1 MRSGLLKVYL
11 PGIFPII
18 LGIGNICLATAF
30 TRILKAESTHGRL
43 KNFSLFKKE
52 TMGNNP

>member
-1 MRSGLLKVYL
+1 MCSGILKVYL

-52 TMGNNP
+52 TTGNKP